1 MKNTFLLLCIVAAS
15 CCGTKK
21 SLDTSAGNAAPGM
34 ETTKTEKE
42 KVTAEN
48 VPACLLEMISG
59 FTKEEKQNPPRKI
72 YSYTYKGK
80 TVYYVTPP
88 CCDFFSDLYDSDC
101 KLMGHPDGGIT
112 GRGDGK
118 FPDFE
123 KEKSNEKIVWKDK
136 RK

>member
-1 MKNTFLLLCIVAAS
+1 MKNIFLLLCIVAAS

-21 SLDTSAGNAAPGM
+21 SSDTSTVKVPAGID
-34 ETTKTEKE
+34 TVITEKE

-48 VPACLLEMISG
+48 TPACLLEMING
-59 FTKEEKQNPPRKI
+59 FAKEEKQNPPRKI
-72 YSYTYKGK
+72 YSYTYKAK

-118 FPDFE
+118 FSDFE
-123 KEKSNEKIVWKDK
+123 KEKRNEKLVWKDK